1 MKKII
6 QKELLKLKE
15 LNDKEAKLSG
25 ELGDIIVDKIYLPKE
40 AKEGD
45 VLRVDITAHD
55 QAEEREQKTAK
66 EILNEILNIEG

>member
-66 EILNEILNIEG
+66 EILNEILNIR